1 MFLDAMP
8 SSSLLDL
15 AERLEVAVVAEQD
28 GRYVL
33 ASRKANNALRSL
45 FLEEWVA
52 ASSPAEPA
60 CSTST

>member
-1 MFLDAMP
+1 VGEPHSLVMFLDAMP

-45 FLEEWVA
+45 FLELPIVQV
-52 ASSPAEPA
+52 S
-60 CSTST
+60 